1 MSEQSEER
9 HVPPPPGDES
19 LNEAEALYH
28 EGMANY
34 QRRRWK
40 EALEAFTRLQEL
52 QPDRPGLNTL
62 LDEVQWFLKLE
73 EMEPEGGQELPP
85 SEEEVIEDG
94 QSRRFW
100 WVLIL
105 LLVLGSVVVFF
116 FLHRAG
122 QAEAQKRYLYN
133 RGQARLAAGDYEGA
147 REAFQ
152 ELLTIDPSNQG
163 AEAGLEQAT
172 KLQNLAMWYAQAHK
186 AIKEEKWDAAIEN
199 LRKILAE
206 DPNYEDA
213 RQLLDMVTRQQ
224 RLAELY
230 NDGTRFRDKGS
241 WEECI
246 QRLSQVQEIDPEYR
260 KEAVREH
267 LFFCYLKAGESL
279 IDDEQPSVATANKAI
294 QRFNS
299 ALLIHPKNQEAL
311 QKRNMAQLYME
322 GLKFLEQKKEAEA
335 LTRFQIIYSYRQDYA
350 KGQLAQILYGL
361 YLDVAKKKV
370 DDGDYL
376 AALSYL
382 KAALALD
389 VKDKTKAQS
398 LFDAV
403 VQALA
408 TPIPTSTATVT
419 PTPTPLPTA
428 TPTPTPMESPTPT
441 QAPTQ
446 APLPPTP
453 TPKPKPKPSPTPTP
467 RPQPTPTPL
476 R

>member
-1 MSEQSEER
+1 MNDQPEEKS
-9 HVPPPPGDES
+9 VLAPPGEES
-19 LNEAEALYH
+19 FNEAEALYH

-34 QRRRWK
+34 QRRNWK
-40 EALEAFTRLQEL
+40 RALEAFTRLQEL

-73 EMEPEGGQELPP
+73 EMGPEHSKSSPV
-85 SEEEVIEDG
+85 EEEPPEEERG
-94 QSRRFW
+94 RRLW

-105 LLVLGSVVVFF
+105 LLLVGSVLAFF
-116 FLHRAG
+116 FLRRAG
-122 QAEAQKRYLYN
+122 QADAQKRYLYN

-152 ELLTIDPSNQG
+152 ELLALDPSNQS

-186 AIKEEKWDAAIEN
+186 AIKEEDWDSAADN

-213 RQLLDMVTRQQ
+213 RQLLDMVKRQQ
-224 RLAELY
+224 HLAGLY
-230 NDGTRFRDKGS
+230 NDGTRSRDKGN

-246 QRLSQVQEIDPEYR
+246 QKLSKVREIDPEYR
-260 KEAVREH
+260 KEAVQEH

-279 IDDEQPSVATANKAI
+279 IDDKQPSVVTANKAI
-294 QRFNS
+294 QRFNN

-322 GLKFLEQKKEAEA
+322 GLKFMEQKEGAEA

-350 KGQLAQILYGL
+350 NGQLAQLLYQL

-370 DDGDYL
+370 DEGDYL

-382 KAALALD
+382 KAALALN
-389 VKDKTKAQS
+389 VKDKSGAQS

-428 TPTPTPMESPTPT
+428 TTTPTPTASPAPT
-441 QAPTQ
+441 LAPTQ
-446 APLPPTP
+446 APPPPTP
-453 TPKPKPKPSPTPTP
+453 TPRPKPKPSPTSTP
-467 RPQPTPTPL
+467 RPAPTPTPI